1 MRTWQMHE
9 LGDPWTDLQLD
20 EAEAPTPGPGQI
32 GIDVEA
38 VGVAFPNVLMAQGK
52 YQVKSTPPFSPA
64 ESVVGRVSSLGD
76 GVDSFSIG
84 DRVMTGDGVALA
96 EHTVASAKRAFLAPE
111 SLTPGQST
119 ALLVNYPT
127 TLFGLYERA
136 QLKEGETVLITA
148 AAGGVGTAA
157 IDLAK
162 ARGAT
167 VIAVAGGPEKL
178 QVCKDVGAD
187 FTVDYRAT
195 PDFVDEVREISG
207 GGVDVCYEV
216 VGGDTFQHARRCMG
230 WDGRLLIIGFAGG
243 TIPDSPMN
251 HALLKNY
258 SIVGVHWG
266 ASIQRDPSSLGRQ
279 LDELTQLADAGKIS
293 PAMYPPFAFED
304 AKQAFDALAHRK
316 TTGKVVVELECGEN
330 ESERRRSGRSRGT
343 RRPHGRHTMSDECC
357 AATIARRDRRLRR
370 RQQRFGGGRAERRTS
385 PKRSE
390 AQLRPV

>member
-136 QLKEGETVLITA
+136 QLKEGETV
-148 AAGGVGTAA
+148 
-157 IDLAK
+157 
-162 ARGAT
+162 
-167 VIAVAGGPEKL
+167 
-178 QVCKDVGAD
+178 
-187 FTVDYRAT
+187 FN
-195 PDFVDEVREISG
+195 F
-207 GGVDVCYEV
+207 
-216 VGGDTFQHARRCMG
+216 
-230 WDGRLLIIGFAGG
+230 RLLFIFLMS
-243 TIPDSPMN
+243 IPSFEDFLS
-251 HALLKNY
+251 
-258 SIVGVHWG
+258 
-266 ASIQRDPSSLGRQ
+266 ASICTSVRVHR
-279 LDELTQLADAGKIS
+279 AFIIS
-293 PAMYPPFAFED
+293 I
-304 AKQAFDALAHRK
+304 
-316 TTGKVVVELECGEN
+316 
-330 ESERRRSGRSRGT
+330 S
-343 RRPHGRHTMSDECC
+343 
-357 AATIARRDRRLRR
+357 I
-370 RQQRFGGGRAERRTS
+370 
-385 PKRSE
+385 
-390 AQLRPV
+390 

>member
-20 EAEAPTPGPGQI
+20 EVDIPTPGPGQI
-32 GIDVEA
+32 GIEVEA

-64 ESVVGRVSSLGD
+64 ESVVGRVSGLGE
-76 GVDSFSIG
+76 GVDSFAIG
-84 DRVMTGDGVALA
+84 DRVMTSDGASLS
-96 EHTVASAKRAFLAPE
+96 EHIVASAKRAFRAPE
-111 SLTPGQST
+111 SLTAGQST

-127 TLFGLYERA
+127 TWFGLHERA
-136 QLKEGETVLITA
+136 QLQAGETVLITA

-162 ARGAT
+162 AQGAT

-230 WDGRLLIIGFAGG
+230 WDGRMLIIGFAGG

-266 ASIQRDPSSLGRQ
+266 ASVQRDPSSLVRQ
-279 LDELTQLADAGKIS
+279 LDELTRLADSGKIS
-293 PAMYPPFAFED
+293 PNMYPPFTFEN
-304 AKQAFDALAHRK
+304 AKKAFDDLAHRK
-316 TTGKVVVELECGEN
+316 TTGKVVVEL
-330 ESERRRSGRSRGT
+330 
-343 RRPHGRHTMSDECC
+343 
-357 AATIARRDRRLRR
+357 
-370 RQQRFGGGRAERRTS
+370 
-385 PKRSE
+385 
-390 AQLRPV
+390 

>member
-1 MRTWQMHE
+1 MRIWQMHE

-20 EAEAPTPGPGQI
+20 EVDAPSPGPGQV

-64 ESVVGRVSSLGD
+64 ESVVGRVSALGE
-76 GVDSFSIG
+76 GVEGFAVG
-84 DRVMTGDGVALA
+84 DRVMTSDRAALA
-96 EHTVASAKRAFLAPE
+96 EHTVATAERCFKAPE
-111 SLTPGQST
+111 SLSAGQAT

-127 TLFGLYERA
+127 TYFALHDRA
-136 QLKEGETVLITA
+136 HLQPGETVLITA

-162 ARGAT
+162 AQGAT

-178 QVCKDVGAD
+178 KVCTDVGAD
-187 FTVDYRAT
+187 HVVDYRAT
-195 PDFVDEVREISG
+195 PDFVEEVRELSG

-216 VGGDTFQHARRCMG
+216 VGGETFQHARRCMA

-258 SIVGVHWG
+258 AIVGVHWG
-266 ASIQRDPSSLGRQ
+266 ASIQRDPSSLHRQ
-279 LDELTQLADAGKIS
+279 LDALTELADAGRIS
-293 PAMYPPFAFED
+293 PAMYPPFTFD
-304 AKQAFDALAHRK
+304 DIPKAFDDLAHRK
-316 TTGKVVVELECGEN
+316 TTGKVVAEL
-330 ESERRRSGRSRGT
+330 
-343 RRPHGRHTMSDECC
+343 
-357 AATIARRDRRLRR
+357 
-370 RQQRFGGGRAERRTS
+370 
-385 PKRSE
+385 
-390 AQLRPV
+390 

>member
-64 ESVVGRVSSLGD
+64 ESVVGRVSSLGE

-304 AKQAFDALAHRK
+304 AKQAFDDLAHRK
-316 TTGKVVVELECGEN
+316 TTGKVVVEL
-330 ESERRRSGRSRGT
+330 
-343 RRPHGRHTMSDECC
+343 
-357 AATIARRDRRLRR
+357 
-370 RQQRFGGGRAERRTS
+370 
-385 PKRSE
+385 
-390 AQLRPV
+390 

>member
-1 MRTWQMHE
+1 MHE

-304 AKQAFDALAHRK
+304 AKRAYNDLAHRK
-316 TTGKVVVELECGEN
+316 TTGKVVVEL
-330 ESERRRSGRSRGT
+330 
-343 RRPHGRHTMSDECC
+343 
-357 AATIARRDRRLRR
+357 
-370 RQQRFGGGRAERRTS
+370 
-385 PKRSE
+385 
-390 AQLRPV
+390 

>member
-1 MRTWQMHE
+1 
-9 LGDPWTDLQLD
+9 
-20 EAEAPTPGPGQI
+20 
-32 GIDVEA
+32 
-38 VGVAFPNVLMAQGK
+38 
-52 YQVKSTPPFSPA
+52 
-64 ESVVGRVSSLGD
+64 
-76 GVDSFSIG
+76 
-84 DRVMTGDGVALA
+84 MTGDGVALA

-304 AKQAFDALAHRK
+304 AKQAFDDLAHRK
-316 TTGKVVVELECGEN
+316 TTGKVVVEL
-330 ESERRRSGRSRGT
+330 
-343 RRPHGRHTMSDECC
+343 
-357 AATIARRDRRLRR
+357 
-370 RQQRFGGGRAERRTS
+370 
-385 PKRSE
+385 
-390 AQLRPV
+390 

>member
-1 MRTWQMHE
+1 MHE

-293 PAMYPPFAFED
+293 PAMYPPFVFED
-304 AKQAFDALAHRK
+304 PKQAFDDLAHRK
-316 TTGKVVVELECGEN
+316 TTGKVVVEL
-330 ESERRRSGRSRGT
+330 
-343 RRPHGRHTMSDECC
+343 
-357 AATIARRDRRLRR
+357 
-370 RQQRFGGGRAERRTS
+370 
-385 PKRSE
+385 
-390 AQLRPV
+390 

>member
-1 MRTWQMHE
+1 MHE

-20 EAEAPTPGPGQI
+20 EVDTPSPGPGQI
-32 GIDVEA
+32 GIEVEA

-64 ESVVGRVSSLGD
+64 ESVVGRVSALGE
-76 GVDSFSIG
+76 GVDSFAIG
-84 DRVMTGDGVALA
+84 ERVMTSDGAALS
-96 EHTVASAKRAFLAPE
+96 EHIVASAKRAFRAPE
-111 SLTPGQST
+111 SLTAGQST

-127 TLFGLYERA
+127 TWFGLHERA
-136 QLKEGETVLITA
+136 QLQAGETVLITA

-162 ARGAT
+162 AQGAT

-216 VGGDTFQHARRCMG
+216 VGGDTFQHARRCMA

-243 TIPDSPMN
+243 TIPESPMN

-266 ASIQRDPSSLGRQ
+266 ASVQRDPDSIVRQ
-279 LDELTQLADAGKIS
+279 LDELTRLADAGKIS
-293 PAMYPPFAFED
+293 PNMYPPFAFED
-304 AKQAFDALAHRK
+304 AKLAFDDLAHRK
-316 TTGKVVVELECGEN
+316 TTGKVVVE
-330 ESERRRSGRSRGT
+330 
-343 RRPHGRHTMSDECC
+343 
-357 AATIARRDRRLRR
+357 I
-370 RQQRFGGGRAERRTS
+370 
-385 PKRSE
+385 
-390 AQLRPV
+390 

>member
-1 MRTWQMHE
+1 MHE

-20 EAEAPTPGPGQI
+20 EVDAPTPSEGQI

-64 ESVVGRVSSLGD
+64 ESIVGRVSALGE
-76 GVDSFSIG
+76 GVDSFAIG
-84 DRVMTGDGVALA
+84 DRVMTMDGAALA
-96 EHTVASAKRAFLAPE
+96 EHTVAKAAQTFKAPE
-111 SLTPGQST
+111 SLTAGQAT

-127 TLFGLYERA
+127 TYFALHDRA
-136 QLKEGETVLITA
+136 QLQAGETVLITA

-162 ARGAT
+162 AAGAT
-167 VIAVAGGPEKL
+167 VIAVAGGPAKL
-178 QVCKDVGAD
+178 EVCKEVGAD
-187 FTVDYRAT
+187 HVVDYRAT
-195 PDFVDEVREISG
+195 PDFVDEVRELSG

-216 VGGDTFQHARRCMG
+216 VGGDTFQHARRCMA

-266 ASIQRDPSSLGRQ
+266 ASIARDPESLDRQ
-279 LDELTQLADAGKIS
+279 QAALAELADSGKIS
-293 PAMYPPFAFED
+293 PKMYPPFTFEN
-304 AKQAFDALAHRK
+304 AKQAFDDLAHRK
-316 TTGKVVVELECGEN
+316 TTGKVVLEL
-330 ESERRRSGRSRGT
+330 
-343 RRPHGRHTMSDECC
+343 
-357 AATIARRDRRLRR
+357 
-370 RQQRFGGGRAERRTS
+370 
-385 PKRSE
+385 
-390 AQLRPV
+390 

>member
-1 MRTWQMHE
+1 MHE

-162 ARGAT
+162 ARDAT

-279 LDELTQLADAGKIS
+279 LDELTQLADAGRIS

-304 AKQAFDALAHRK
+304 AKQAFDDLAHRK
-316 TTGKVVVELECGEN
+316 TTGKVVVEL
-330 ESERRRSGRSRGT
+330 
-343 RRPHGRHTMSDECC
+343 
-357 AATIARRDRRLRR
+357 
-370 RQQRFGGGRAERRTS
+370 
-385 PKRSE
+385 
-390 AQLRPV
+390 

>member
-9 LGDPWTDLQLD
+9 LGDPWTDLQLGAAD
-20 EAEAPTPGPGQI
+20 APTPGPGQI

-64 ESVVGRVSSLGD
+64 ESVVGRVASLGE
-76 GVDSFSIG
+76 GVDSFAIG
-84 DRVMTGDGVALA
+84 DRVMTSDGAALA
-96 EHTVASAKRAFLAPE
+96 EQTVASAKRAFRAPE
-111 SLTPGQST
+111 SLTAGQST

-127 TLFGLYERA
+127 TYFALHERA

-162 ARGAT
+162 AQGAT

-178 QVCKDVGAD
+178 KVCKEVGAD
-187 FTVDYRAT
+187 FLVDYRAT

-230 WDGRLLIIGFAGG
+230 WDGRMLIIGFAGG

-266 ASIQRDPSSLGRQ
+266 ASITRDPSSLDRQ
-279 LDELTQLADAGKIS
+279 LEELTKLADAGKIS
-293 PAMYPPFAFED
+293 PAMYPPFTFED
-304 AKQAFDALAHRK
+304 ARQAFDDLAHRK
-316 TTGKVVVELECGEN
+316 TTGKVVVEL
-330 ESERRRSGRSRGT
+330 
-343 RRPHGRHTMSDECC
+343 
-357 AATIARRDRRLRR
+357 
-370 RQQRFGGGRAERRTS
+370 
-385 PKRSE
+385 
-390 AQLRPV
+390 

>member
-1 MRTWQMHE
+1 MRIWQMHE

-20 EAEAPTPGPGQI
+20 DVDAPTPGPGQI

-64 ESVVGRVSSLGD
+64 ESVVGRVSSLGE
-76 GVDSFSIG
+76 GVDSFAVG
-84 DRVMTGDGVALA
+84 DRVMTSDGAALA
-96 EHTVASAKRAFLAPE
+96 EHTVASAKRAFRAPE
-111 SLTPGQST
+111 SLTAGQAT

-127 TLFGLYERA
+127 TWFALHERA

-162 ARGAT
+162 AQGAT

-178 QVCKDVGAD
+178 EVCKNVGAD

-243 TIPDSPMN
+243 TIPDS
-251 HALLKNY
+251 
-258 SIVGVHWG
+258 
-266 ASIQRDPSSLGRQ
+266 
-279 LDELTQLADAGKIS
+279 
-293 PAMYPPFAFED
+293 
-304 AKQAFDALAHRK
+304 
-316 TTGKVVVELECGEN
+316 
-330 ESERRRSGRSRGT
+330 
-343 RRPHGRHTMSDECC
+343 
-357 AATIARRDRRLRR
+357 AAR
-370 RQQRFGGGRAERRTS
+370 
-385 PKRSE
+385 
-390 AQLRPV
+390 AQLRDIRKAAPNDTLVVTDLANPDSAPLIYPPGTQPPPRGPLPQQQAPVVPYP

>member
-1 MRTWQMHE
+1 MRMWQMHE

-20 EAEAPTPGPGQI
+20 EVEAPTPGPGQV

-52 YQVKSTPPFSPA
+52 YQVKFEPPFSPA
-64 ESVVGRVSSLGD
+64 ESVVGRVAALGE
-76 GVDSFSIG
+76 GVDGLAVG
-84 DRVMTGDGVALA
+84 DRVMTSDGAALA
-96 EHTVASAKRAFLAPE
+96 EYTVANAQRCARAPE
-111 SLTPGQST
+111 SLTAGQAT

-127 TLFGLYERA
+127 TWFALHERA
-136 QLKEGETVLITA
+136 KLQPGETVLITA

-162 ARGAT
+162 AHGAT

-178 QVCKDVGAD
+178 QVCAEVGAD
-187 FTVDYRAT
+187 HLVDYRAT
-195 PDFVDEVREISG
+195 PDFVDEVRELSG

-216 VGGDTFQHARRCMG
+216 VGGDTFQHARRCMA

-266 ASIQRDPSSLGRQ
+266 ASIQRDPESLNRQ
-279 LDELTQLADAGKIS
+279 LSELTALADAGKIS
-293 PAMYPPFAFED
+293 PAMYPPFSFDD
-304 AKQAFDALAHRK
+304 AKLAFDDLAHRK
-316 TTGKVVVELECGEN
+316 TTGKVVVE
-330 ESERRRSGRSRGT
+330 R
-343 RRPHGRHTMSDECC
+343 
-357 AATIARRDRRLRR
+357 
-370 RQQRFGGGRAERRTS
+370 
-385 PKRSE
+385 
-390 AQLRPV
+390 